1 MQWEKRFPSKYIYY
15 IVRKY
20 CTLSTS
26 SLEQTSHIEHHSG
39 WDRTITV
46 GGTEPSQWVGQN
58 HHSGWDR
65 TITVGGAEPS
75 QWVGQNHHS
84 GWDRTITVGGTDLN
98 CFHECLCRSKWE
110 VHKINEH
117 LLNN

>member
-1 MQWEKRFPSKYIYY
+1 MWYAMGEEVSIQIYY

-65 TITVGGAEPS
+65 TITVGGTEPS

-84 GWDRTITVGGTDLN
+84 GWN
-98 CFHECLCRSKWE
+98 
-110 VHKINEH
+110 
-117 LLNN
+117 